1 MMTLEELYS
10 ALEEAD
16 KRAQA
21 GDEEAKQDAIEL
33 ASMIEQF
40 KESSEP
46 TQQVDEVSPIIVGT
60 ATGVAAGAKGVSEVL
75 PTAGNIARANKLINA
90 PAASAIPDAPAATTP
105 HGFHP
110 GATSNA
116 QFNAEQIE
124 ANKLLKPGNVPP
136 GYKVEGNS
144 RIIVPTTVDTQAK
157 GTSPVIA
164 SKQEARKIAL
174 DKLKR
179 GTTAS
184 GQFVG
189 RVPGINVLGGGM
201 AGYQGADAYN
211 RAQRGDVP
219 GAVISGTGSAG
230 SAASTLL
237 GKKHPIAR
245 IGGLGIGLVAPVIN
259 RAIDAQ
265 SAKEEKAAGGVVGYA
280 AGGLS
285 AVAQRLARAPKKSQK
300 EIYEIAQRMA
310 PQQLNEF
317 VRAPGKT
324 TSVAGK
330 SLKQYQHEKN
340 LKHDIVPGLQ
350 GQYSL
355 DNLKPIDWE
364 TQRGG
369 VSLILPGDASGVD
382 TIRGIAGKK
391 LANESVQ
398 EGGFPFALKF
408 AQENPDVDPELWSS
422 TGRAARGYFD
432 LGKRVAQQYDTQN
445 ILPTYSKMP
454 EGMEYALHF
463 NDALRQGLKPNKA
476 DIRKLDKLMRQG
488 QYKGHTFEDFKGF
501 GDDEYVTEYMKK
513 HPEFRKFFGARMQ
526 VQDFLKDVGLPP
538 TYGIDT
544 MHAVTRPELR
554 NVETGAGGNLIG
566 RLDLDRP
573 NLTYSTHG
581 TYENK
586 TRDPGFNIPGEV
598 VGRTKYITPYEMMYP
613 DSLMAV
619 RANPKQAPQEFGS
632 LKFTGARQIIDNQ
645 HADEMA
651 MYDEAM
657 KKLTGRK
664 EGGPIKGYAKG
675 KIVSA
680 AKKLI
685 LPPAENAARTQII
698 GTLPTYEKA
707 GNILRQQ
714 GATGRGIDFGAGL
727 GEGAKAL
734 GKDFDTYEPF
744 AQNWKPTYSNAADVP
759 SDEYGRLTNL
769 NVLNVVPREVRDE
782 IVQDIGRVMQPGG
795 MGIITTRGKDV
806 MNAKGL
812 AGPEPMSVIT
822 SRDTYQKGFNKDEL
836 EEYLKYMLGDNFEI
850 GRLNLGPA
858 GALIKK
864 KAGGGSISKDDI
876 TPEMW
881 EWILKYG
888 KDERLPIDDGM
899 NQLGLGN
906 RGVNKTRRP
915 TTKIPFDPQSY
926 NFGFEKDMSLHDIDE
941 FKNQM
946 GPLNGDYMT
955 NLKAGGSSTPA
966 WQRSEGKNPEGG
978 LNAAGRAS
986 YNRETGGNLKAPQ
999 PEGGSRKK
1007 SFCARMSGMK
1017 KKLTSSETAND
1028 PDSRINKS
1036 LRKWKC

>member
-21 GDEEAKQDAIEL
+21 GDEDAKQDAIEL
-33 ASMIEQF
+33 ALMIEQF
-40 KESSEP
+40 KESTAP
-46 TQQVDEVSPIIVGT
+46 TQEADEVSPIVVGT
-60 ATGVAAGAKGVSEVL
+60 ATGIAAGAKGVSEVL

-144 RIIVPTTVDTQAK
+144 RLIVPTTVDTQAK

-164 SKQEARKIAL
+164 SKQEARQIAL

-184 GQFVG
+184 GQFAG

-211 RAQRGDVP
+211 RAQRGDIP

-265 SAKEEKAAGGVVGYA
+265 SAKEEKAMGGPVGYA

-310 PQQLNEF
+310 PQQLDEF

-350 GQYSL
+350 GKYSL
-355 DNLKPIDWE
+355 ENLNPIDWE
-364 TQRGG
+364 AQRGG

-432 LGKRVAQQYDTQN
+432 LGKKVAQQYDTQN

-488 QYKGHTFEDFKGF
+488 QYKGHTFEDFQGF

-526 VQDFLKDVGLPP
+526 VQDFLKNVGLPP

-554 NVETGAGGNLIG
+554 NVETGAGGNIIG

-573 NLTYSTHG
+573 KLSYSTHG

-586 TRDPGFNIPGEV
+586 ARDPGFNIPGGV

-651 MYDEAM
+651 MYNEAM
-657 KKLTGRK
+657 KKLV
-664 EGGPIKGYAKG
+664 GYAAGGAAK
-675 KIVSA
+675 KAAPQIVSA

-858 GALIKK
+858 GAMIKK
-864 KAGGGSISKDDI
+864 KAEGGLACMK
-876 TPEMW
+876 E
-881 EWILKYG
+881 
-888 KDERLPIDDGM
+888 
-899 NQLGLGN
+899 
-906 RGVNKTRRP
+906 
-915 TTKIPFDPQSY
+915 
-926 NFGFEKDMSLHDIDE
+926 
-941 FKNQM
+941 
-946 GPLNGDYMT
+946 
-955 NLKAGGSSTPA
+955 GGSTPA

>member
-1 MMTLEELYS
+1 MTLEELYS

-33 ASMIEQF
+33 AAMIQQF
-40 KESSEP
+40 KESSAP
-46 TQQVDEVSPIIVGT
+46 AQQADEVSPIVVGT
-60 ATGVAAGAKGVSEVL
+60 ATGIAAGAKGATEMI
-75 PTAGNIARANKLINA
+75 PTAENIARANKIINPPAA
-90 PAASAIPDAPAATTP
+90 PAAPSAPAATTP

-144 RIIVPTTVDTQAK
+144 RIIVPTTVDTQPK

-164 SKQEARKIAL
+164 SKQEARQIAL

-184 GQFVG
+184 GQFAG
-189 RVPGINVLGGGM
+189 KVPGINVLGGGM

-219 GAVISGTGSAG
+219 GAVVSGAGSAG

-245 IGGLGIGLVAPVIN
+245 IGGLGVGLLAPAIN

-265 SAKEEKAAGGVVGYA
+265 SAPEEKAMGGPVGYASGKAVKGGLEAAKKLFTPKPTKVVRASEALGPHEGKYLNLTQSDRMRSTGGDLGGPGFSKFQLELPEYAEAQAAWGVGNKPTASGIINVNKRYPEGKAIWSPMIGSEGQHRSNQHVYDALTDEFSRQASMGKLPPELREAMNKRLSATPKYSALGLQEIDVANPEHIKNFGNTFDRRAAISEVIGGEGVGGRKGQIFDYPGVMQEMTDPMTIGSPTHAMGTRLFTLNNEMDYRPDLHSAFPYILKGEDMGVAFNPVPKELAFPSWINMAKEFTCRETVYMEMTRGIKGRGKPHQFIDDKYLRALEEAGHKEGGQINGYA
-280 AGGLS
+280 AG
-285 AVAQRLARAPKKSQK
+285 KK
-300 EIYEIAQRMA
+300 
-310 PQQLNEF
+310 
-317 VRAPGKT
+317 V
-324 TSVAGK
+324 
-330 SLKQYQHEKN
+330 
-340 LKHDIVPGLQ
+340 
-350 GQYSL
+350 
-355 DNLKPIDWE
+355 ID
-364 TQRGG
+364 
-369 VSLILPGDASGVD
+369 A
-382 TIRGIAGKK
+382 
-391 LANESVQ
+391 
-398 EGGFPFALKF
+398 
-408 AQENPDVDPELWSS
+408 
-422 TGRAARGYFD
+422 
-432 LGKRVAQQYDTQN
+432 
-445 ILPTYSKMP
+445 
-454 EGMEYALHF
+454 
-463 NDALRQGLKPNKA
+463 
-476 DIRKLDKLMRQG
+476 
-488 QYKGHTFEDFKGF
+488 
-501 GDDEYVTEYMKK
+501 
-513 HPEFRKFFGARMQ
+513 
-526 VQDFLKDVGLPP
+526 
-538 TYGIDT
+538 
-544 MHAVTRPELR
+544 TR
-554 NVETGAGGNLIG
+554 
-566 RLDLDRP
+566 
-573 NLTYSTHG
+573 
-581 TYENK
+581 
-586 TRDPGFNIPGEV
+586 
-598 VGRTKYITPYEMMYP
+598 
-613 DSLMAV
+613 
-619 RANPKQAPQEFGS
+619 
-632 LKFTGARQIIDNQ
+632 
-645 HADEMA
+645 
-651 MYDEAM
+651 
-657 KKLTGRK
+657 
-664 EGGPIKGYAKG
+664 
-675 KIVSA
+675 
-680 AKKLI
+680 KLI

-744 AQNWKPTYSNAADVP
+744 AKNWTPTYSNAADVP
-759 SDEYGRLTNL
+759 TDAYGQLTNL

-836 EEYLKYMLGDNFEI
+836 EDYLKYMLGDNFEI

-864 KAGGGSISKDDI
+864 KAEGGLACMKEG
-876 TPEMW
+876 
-881 EWILKYG
+881 G
-888 KDERLPIDDGM
+888 K
-899 NQLGLGN
+899 
-906 RGVNKTRRP
+906 
-915 TTKIPFDPQSY
+915 
-926 NFGFEKDMSLHDIDE
+926 
-941 FKNQM
+941 
-946 GPLNGDYMT
+946 
-955 NLKAGGSSTPA
+955 TPA

-978 LNAAGRAS
+978 LNAAGRTS

-999 PEGGSRKK
+999 PEGGPRKK

-1028 PDSRINKS
+1028 PDSRINKA

>member
-1 MMTLEELYS
+1 MTLEELYS

-16 KRAQA
+16 RRAQA

-33 ASMIEQF
+33 AAMIEQF
-40 KESSEP
+40 KESSAP
-46 TQQVDEVSPIIVGT
+46 TQQADEVSPIVVGT
-60 ATGVAAGAKGVSEVL
+60 ATGIAAGAKGATEMI
-75 PTAGNIARANKLINA
+75 PTAENIARANKLLNPPAA
-90 PAASAIPDAPAATTP
+90 PAAPSAPAATTP

-144 RIIVPTTVDTQAK
+144 RLIVPTTVDTQPK

-164 SKQEARKIAL
+164 SKQEARQIAL

-184 GQFVG
+184 GQFAG

-219 GAVISGTGSAG
+219 GAVVSGAGSAG

-245 IGGLGIGLVAPVIN
+245 IGGLGVGLLAPLIN

-265 SAKEEKAAGGVVGYA
+265 SAPEEKAMGGPVGYASGKAVKGGLEAAKKLFTPKPTKVVRASEALGPHEGKYLNLTQSDRMRSTGGDLGGPGFSKFQLELPEYAEAQAAWGVGNKPTASGIINVNKRYPEGKAIWSPMIGSEGQHRSNQHVYDALTDEFSRQASMGKLPPELREAMNKRLSATPKYSALGLQEIDVANPEHIKNLGNTFDRRAAISEVIGGEGVGGRKGQIFDYPGVMQEMTDPMTIGSPTHAMGTRLFTLNNEMDYRPDLHSAFPYILKGEDMGVAFNPVPKELAFPSWINMAKEFTGREPGYMEMTRGIKGRGKPHQFIDDKYLRALEEAGHKEGGQINGYA
-280 AGGLS
+280 AG
-285 AVAQRLARAPKKSQK
+285 KK
-300 EIYEIAQRMA
+300 
-310 PQQLNEF
+310 
-317 VRAPGKT
+317 V
-324 TSVAGK
+324 
-330 SLKQYQHEKN
+330 
-340 LKHDIVPGLQ
+340 
-350 GQYSL
+350 
-355 DNLKPIDWE
+355 ID
-364 TQRGG
+364 
-369 VSLILPGDASGVD
+369 A
-382 TIRGIAGKK
+382 
-391 LANESVQ
+391 
-398 EGGFPFALKF
+398 
-408 AQENPDVDPELWSS
+408 
-422 TGRAARGYFD
+422 
-432 LGKRVAQQYDTQN
+432 
-445 ILPTYSKMP
+445 
-454 EGMEYALHF
+454 
-463 NDALRQGLKPNKA
+463 
-476 DIRKLDKLMRQG
+476 
-488 QYKGHTFEDFKGF
+488 
-501 GDDEYVTEYMKK
+501 
-513 HPEFRKFFGARMQ
+513 
-526 VQDFLKDVGLPP
+526 
-538 TYGIDT
+538 
-544 MHAVTRPELR
+544 TR
-554 NVETGAGGNLIG
+554 
-566 RLDLDRP
+566 
-573 NLTYSTHG
+573 
-581 TYENK
+581 
-586 TRDPGFNIPGEV
+586 
-598 VGRTKYITPYEMMYP
+598 
-613 DSLMAV
+613 
-619 RANPKQAPQEFGS
+619 
-632 LKFTGARQIIDNQ
+632 
-645 HADEMA
+645 
-651 MYDEAM
+651 
-657 KKLTGRK
+657 
-664 EGGPIKGYAKG
+664 
-675 KIVSA
+675 
-680 AKKLI
+680 KLI

-707 GNILRQQ
+707 GSILKQQ

-744 AQNWKPTYSNAADVP
+744 AKNWTPTYSNAADVP
-759 SDEYGRLTNL
+759 TDAYGQLTNL

-836 EEYLKYMLGDNFEI
+836 EDYLKYMLGDNFEI

-864 KAGGGSISKDDI
+864 KAEGGLACMKEG
-876 TPEMW
+876 
-881 EWILKYG
+881 G
-888 KDERLPIDDGM
+888 K
-899 NQLGLGN
+899 
-906 RGVNKTRRP
+906 
-915 TTKIPFDPQSY
+915 
-926 NFGFEKDMSLHDIDE
+926 
-941 FKNQM
+941 
-946 GPLNGDYMT
+946 
-955 NLKAGGSSTPA
+955 TPA
-966 WQRSEGKNPEGG
+966 WQRAEGKNPEGG

-1028 PDSRINKS
+1028 PDSRINKA

>member
-40 KESSEP
+40 KESTAP
-46 TQQVDEVSPIIVGT
+46 TQEVDEVSPIIVGT
-60 ATGVAAGAKGVSEVL
+60 ATGVAAGAKGATEMF
-75 PTAGNIARANKLINA
+75 PTAENIARANRIINPPAA
-90 PAASAIPDAPAATTP
+90 PAAPNAPAATTP

-144 RIIVPTTVDTQAK
+144 RLIVPTTVDTQAK
-157 GTSPVIA
+157 GTSPIIA
-164 SKQEARKIAL
+164 SKQEARQIAL

-184 GQFVG
+184 GQFAG

-211 RAQRGDVP
+211 RAQRGDIP

-265 SAKEEKAAGGVVGYA
+265 SAKEEKAMGGPVGYA
-280 AGGLS
+280 AGKAVKGGLEATKKLFDPRFDKRVLEQQKLANQVLQTEKTGVKDIPKIYLPDYEGHGMVTS
-285 AVAQRLARAPKKSQK
+285 MSDRTAGGSRLLGVNDVKFNRPVELTGGQEYMYNNPGQAWASGKNPVNQIMREAVAMKKATGK
-300 EIYEIAQRMA
+300 DPLYMPWRMA
-310 PQQLNEF
+310 PTASDFAHMTGETMLTHAQSAMGKAQKKDLDSTIKKFIPDWAGIDDPQSMEQFMVAPAKARKSIQNAIDRDLRGSGSLSIGQTRLAIADPNQLTAPEGGLMHVGRISADKPVIEASGNVTYPKGVPGEGVGQLEREHFVTEF
-317 VRAPGKT
+317 LPDFVKERGIPDPRSPRQTDIRALQMKPYSGIIDDKLL
-324 TSVAGK
+324 K
-330 SLKQYQHEKN
+330 SL
-340 LKHDIVPGLQ
+340 
-350 GQYSL
+350 
-355 DNLKPIDWE
+355 
-364 TQRGG
+364 
-369 VSLILPGDASGVD
+369 
-382 TIRGIAGKK
+382 
-391 LANESVQ
+391 
-398 EGGFPFALKF
+398 
-408 AQENPDVDPELWSS
+408 
-422 TGRAARGYFD
+422 GY
-432 LGKRVAQQYDTQN
+432 A
-445 ILPTYSKMP
+445 
-454 EGMEYALHF
+454 
-463 NDALRQGLKPNKA
+463 
-476 DIRKLDKLMRQG
+476 
-488 QYKGHTFEDFKGF
+488 
-501 GDDEYVTEYMKK
+501 
-513 HPEFRKFFGARMQ
+513 
-526 VQDFLKDVGLPP
+526 
-538 TYGIDT
+538 
-544 MHAVTRPELR
+544 
-554 NVETGAGGNLIG
+554 AGGAA
-566 RLDLDRP
+566 
-573 NLTYSTHG
+573 
-581 TYENK
+581 K
-586 TRDPGFNIPGEV
+586 
-598 VGRTKYITPYEMMYP
+598 K
-613 DSLMAV
+613 A
-619 RANPKQAPQEFGS
+619 APQ
-632 LKFTGARQIIDNQ
+632 II
-645 HADEMA
+645 
-651 MYDEAM
+651 
-657 KKLTGRK
+657 
-664 EGGPIKGYAKG
+664 
-675 KIVSA
+675 SA

-714 GATGRGIDFGAGL
+714 GASGRGIDFGAGL
-727 GEGAKAL
+727 GQGAKAL

-858 GALIKK
+858 GAMIKK
-864 KAGGGSISKDDI
+864 KAEGGLACMK
-876 TPEMW
+876 E
-881 EWILKYG
+881 
-888 KDERLPIDDGM
+888 
-899 NQLGLGN
+899 
-906 RGVNKTRRP
+906 
-915 TTKIPFDPQSY
+915 
-926 NFGFEKDMSLHDIDE
+926 
-941 FKNQM
+941 
-946 GPLNGDYMT
+946 
-955 NLKAGGSSTPA
+955 GGSTPA
-966 WQRSEGKNPEGG
+966 WQRAEGKNPEGG

>member
-1 MMTLEELYS
+1 MTLPELYA

-16 KRAQA
+16 RRAQA
-21 GDEEAKQDAIEL
+21 GDEDAKKDAIEL

-40 KESSEP
+40 KESSSSAQEP
-46 TQQVDEVSPIIVGT
+46 DAVSPIIVGT
-60 ATGVAAGAKGVSEVL
+60 ATGIAAGAKGATEML
-75 PTAGNIARANKLINA
+75 PTAENIARANRIINPPAAAPSA
-90 PAASAIPDAPAATTP
+90 PATPAATTP
-105 HGFHP
+105 YGFHP

-144 RIIVPTTVDTQAK
+144 RLIVPTTVETPVK
-157 GTSPVIA
+157 GTSPIIA
-164 SKQEARKIAL
+164 SKQEARQIAL

-179 GTTAS
+179 GTTAT
-184 GQFVG
+184 GQFTG
-189 RVPGINVLGGGM
+189 KVPGINVVTGGM

-211 RAQRGDVP
+211 RAQRGDIP

-245 IGGLGIGLVAPVIN
+245 IGGLGIGLLAPVIN

-265 SAKEEKAAGGVVGYA
+265 SAKEEKAMGGPVGYA
-280 AGGLS
+280 SGKAVKGGLEAAKKLLTPKQTKILRAS
-285 AVAQRLARAPKKSQK
+285 EALGPHEGKYLNLTQSDRMRSTGGDLGGPGFSKFQLERPEYAEAQAAWGVG
-300 EIYEIAQRMA
+300 
-310 PQQLNEF
+310 N
-317 VRAPGKT
+317 
-324 TSVAGK
+324 
-330 SLKQYQHEKN
+330 
-340 LKHDIVPGLQ
+340 
-350 GQYSL
+350 
-355 DNLKPIDWE
+355 KP
-364 TQRGG
+364 T
-369 VSLILPGDASGVD
+369 ASGIINV
-382 TIRGIAGKK
+382 
-391 LANESVQ
+391 N
-398 EGGFPFALKF
+398 
-408 AQENPDVDPELWSS
+408 
-422 TGRAARGYFD
+422 
-432 LGKRVAQQYDTQN
+432 KRY
-445 ILPTYSKMP
+445 P
-454 EGMEYALHF
+454 EGKAIWSPMIGSEGQHRSNQHVY
-463 NDALRQGLKPNKA
+463 DALTDEFSRQSSMG
-476 DIRKLDKLMRQG
+476 KL
-488 QYKGHTFEDFKGF
+488 
-501 GDDEYVTEYMKK
+501 
-513 HPEFRKFFGARMQ
+513 P
-526 VQDFLKDVGLPP
+526 
-538 TYGIDT
+538 
-544 MHAVTRPELR
+544 PELR
-554 NVETGAGGNLIG
+554 EAMNK
-566 RLDLDRP
+566 RLSGTP
-573 NLTYSTHG
+573 KYSVLG
-581 TYENK
+581 LQEI
-586 TRDPGFNIPGEV
+586 DV
-598 VGRTKYITPYEMMYP
+598 
-613 DSLMAV
+613 
-619 RANPKQAPQEFGS
+619 ANPEHIKNLGNTFDRRAAISEVIGGEGVGGRKGQIFDYSGVMQEMTDPMTIGS
-632 LKFTGARQIIDNQ
+632 PTHAMGTRLFTLNNEMDYRPDLHSAFPYILKGEDMGVAFNPVPKELAFPSWINMAKEFTGREPGYMEMTRGIKGRGKPHQFIDEKYLRALEESGN
-645 HADEMA
+645 
-651 MYDEAM
+651 
-657 KKLTGRK
+657 K
-664 EGGPIKGYAKG
+664 EGGHIDGYAKG

-858 GALIKK
+858 GAMIKK
-864 KAGGGSISKDDI
+864 KAEGGLACMK
-876 TPEMW
+876 E
-881 EWILKYG
+881 
-888 KDERLPIDDGM
+888 
-899 NQLGLGN
+899 
-906 RGVNKTRRP
+906 
-915 TTKIPFDPQSY
+915 
-926 NFGFEKDMSLHDIDE
+926 
-941 FKNQM
+941 
-946 GPLNGDYMT
+946 
-955 NLKAGGSSTPA
+955 GGSTPA
-966 WQRSEGKNPEGG
+966 WQRAEGKNPEGG

-999 PEGGSRKK
+999 PEGGPRKK
-1007 SFCARMSGMK
+1007 SFCARMEGMK
-1017 KKLTSSETAND
+1017 RKNTSSKTAND